1 MCGIVGMFQL
11 KKDSQ
16 EQRERILELS
26 KRPRLVRNL
35 LWGQCDPS
43 PREINNRRPAIWW
56 TTSLQS

>member
-26 KRPRLVRNL
+26 KKLRQAQI
-35 LWGQCDPS
+35 GQES
-43 PREINNRRPAIWW
+43 IVGTMR
-56 TTSLQS
+56 S